1 MRETLQLIFSIRNHV
16 KARVGSS
23 FLSNFRLRAACT
35 IVTANCSEHGHHN
48 PGVGGSNPS
57 PATT

>member
-23 FLSNFRLRAACT
+23 FLSNFRTPRRLYDRHGELLRARA
-35 IVTANCSEHGHHN
+35 S
-48 PGVGGSNPS
+48 
-57 PATT
+57 